1 MENELKMAS
10 VDCDCCRLPESEY
23 EEEYGCAQRK
33 AVFTVREQAVLR
45 RIREAHER
53 ARALKERLRRFAAEG
68 APDER
73 ARTEAEKE
81 LTRLREL
88 RAELE
93 LERIAAADERMRLL
107 GHA

>member
-10 VDCDCCRLPESEY
+10 ADCDCCQLPESEY
-23 EEEYGCAQRK
+23 VEDYGCAQRK

-45 RIREAHER
+45 RIREAHEQ
-53 ARALKERLRRFAAEG
+53 AKSLKERMRLFAGEG
-68 APDER
+68 TADR
-73 ARTEAEKE
+73 KAREEAEKE
-81 LTRLREL
+81 LMRLREL

-93 LERIAAADERMRLL
+93 LERVAAADERMRLL